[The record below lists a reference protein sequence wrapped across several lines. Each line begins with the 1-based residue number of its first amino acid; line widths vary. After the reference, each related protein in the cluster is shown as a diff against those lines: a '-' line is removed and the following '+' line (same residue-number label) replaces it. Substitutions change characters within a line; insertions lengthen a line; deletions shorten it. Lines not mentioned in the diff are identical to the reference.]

1 MFIQGAPTYEGAHKI
16 ASTISTSSLVKTALH
31 GQDANWG
38 RILCA
43 VGYSNPT
50 FTIDPTLVSVS
61 FIPTDGSAELKLLV
75 KGEPEVVDEERAS
88 EILKDEDLE
97 IRIELGLGEQSAT
110 YWTCDLSH
118 EYIAINA
125 GMLLYPF
132 LPIS

>member
-1 MFIQGAPTYEGAHKI
+1 M
-16 ASTISTSSLVKTALH
+16 
-31 GQDANWG
+31 
-38 RILCA
+38 
-43 VGYSNPT
+43 
-50 FTIDPTLVSVS
+50 S

>member
-1 MFIQGAPTYEGAHKI
+1 M
-16 ASTISTSSLVKTALH
+16 
-31 GQDANWG
+31 
-38 RILCA
+38 
-43 VGYSNPT
+43 GYSNPT

-97 IRIELGLGEQSAT
+97 IRIELGLGKESAT

-125 GMLLYPF
+125 GMFPPALL
-132 LPIS
+132 LLSDS